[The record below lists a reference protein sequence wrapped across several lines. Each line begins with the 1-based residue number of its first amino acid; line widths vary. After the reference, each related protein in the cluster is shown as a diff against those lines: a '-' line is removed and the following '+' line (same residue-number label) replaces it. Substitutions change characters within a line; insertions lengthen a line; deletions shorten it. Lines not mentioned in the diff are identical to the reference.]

1 MTGSIEEQAAHPPAL
16 TGPVVEA
23 AFNEAYSFLRKA
35 IGVIA
40 LLLPIVVVIGH
51 GVLGH
56 SWELKGSL
64 SAYYYTH
71 SRNYFV
77 GSLCALAVFFL
88 SYEYRDFGKYQA
100 DNYLSDFACIAAL
113 GVAFLPTTR
122 GGVPSTEAE
131 EVVGVLHYL
140 CAAALF
146 LTLAVFCL
154 FFFTRSQGV
163 KTPQKILRN
172 RVYRGCGVIILSCLG
187 LCLVAMWK
195 APDSW
200 RALFWLESIMV
211 WAFAI
216 SWLVKG
222 EFGGILT
229 DRPATERAG

>member
-1 MTGSIEEQAAHPPAL
+1 MTGSIEEEASGSPAL
-16 TGPVVEA
+16 TGQAVEA

-51 GVLGH
+51 GWLGH
-56 SWELKGSL
+56 SWELKGSI

-77 GSLCALAVFFL
+77 GSLCALAVVFL
-88 SYEYRDFGKYQA
+88 SYEYRAFGKYQA
-100 DNYLSDFACIAAL
+100 DNYLSDFACVAAL

-122 GGVPSTEAE
+122 GGVQSTRAE
-131 EVVGVLHYL
+131 EVVGFFHYL
-140 CAAALF
+140 CAGALF
-146 LTLAVFCL
+146 ITLAVFCL

-163 KTPQKILRN
+163 KTPRKILRN
-172 RVYRGCGVIILSCLG
+172 RLYRSCGAVIISCLI
-187 LCLVAMWK
+187 LCVLAAWK
-195 APDSW
+195 APYSW
-200 RALFWLESIMV
+200 HALYWLESIMV

-222 EFGGILT
+222 EFAGILVDKPT
-229 DRPATERAG
+229 AESSQ